1 MILAISYRS
10 VKIQNATPEHFP
22 GGEFRFNVLNRNVF
36 VYQKH
41 NLLVCSTHTADF
53 ESKEK
58 STGAEAPVAII
69 WCNVSDYWDNN
80 RMYADGQ

>member
-1 MILAISYRS
+1 M
-10 VKIQNATPEHFP
+10 
-22 GGEFRFNVLNRNVF
+22 
-36 VYQKH
+36 
-41 NLLVCSTHTADF
+41 CSTHTADF